1 MRDLPM
7 LWVSNSPNAPTGYGN
22 QTALFTPRISA
33 AGYPITLFSFYGREG
48 GGRMV
53 NSDGLIEL
61 ARFDDLYGQDVLKA
75 HYDSTGSRL
84 LFTLIDFWVYLNVD
98 LSGMKIAA
106 WLPIDDM
113 PMKWANTEAVKQVHY
128 PIAMSKFGLNQLQ
141 LAGRDD
147 ALYCPHGVDTNV
159 FMPGDRAAAREKI
172 GLMLNTDLG
181 GKYLIIDNAANKGV
195 PSRKNFAGLFLTFA
209 EFARTHEDAVLYI
222 HTDPVAGYGENLHRY
237 VELYELQG
245 KVFFPPR
252 YHYRDN
258 RLPAEM
264 LNDLYNAGDVML
276 HLALGEG
283 FGIPCMEAQAS
294 GCPTIVTE
302 GTAMTELCG
311 SGWTVKAYPVAMGA
325 EGSFMFNPL
334 VSKALERLEEAYA
347 LRDDTA
353 MREKVREFSLQY
365 DADKVFNDFMLPIL
379 DRIAQE
385 NPEPK
390 AIRRLKR
397 QAVDVSVVIPAY
409 GCEKTIAAA
418 VCSALEQQGVNVE
431 VIAVNNGSPDG
442 VGAILTLLAAEHSN
456 IKALTIDSTS
466 YADAM
471 NTAAQHAR
479 GRYIQVLEG
488 DDTLAPGALAGL
500 VQALDSNP
508 TKGFA
513 YGDVQYHG
521 ALNHRW
527 QPGAFNREDF
537 YHYSASLYPVM
548 FRRELFGKVTWWQS
562 KAGAGISDWD
572 LNIQLA
578 KHSEGLPVP
587 GHLVLH
593 YHYSP
598 NGLNGQQK
606 AREKELM
613 AELRERHP
621 EVTAEAIP

>member
-33 AGYPITLFSFYGREG
+33 AGFPITLFSFYGREG

-53 NSDGLIEL
+53 NGDGLIEL
-61 ARFDDLYGQDVLKA
+61 ARFDDLYGQDVLQA
-75 HYDSTGSRL
+75 HYDATGSRL

-113 PMKWANTEAVKQVHY
+113 PMKWANTEAIKQVHY
-128 PIAMSKFGLNQLQ
+128 PIAMSQFGLNQLR
-141 LAGRDD
+141 LAGRND

-159 FMPGDRAAAREKI
+159 FAPGDRAEARQKI
-172 GLMLNTDLG
+172 GLMLNTDLSD
-181 GKYLIIDNAANKGV
+181 KYLIIDNAANKGV
-195 PSRKNFAGLFLTFA
+195 PSRKNFAGLFLTFS
-209 EFARTHEDAVLYI
+209 EFIKAHEDAVLYI
-222 HTDPVAGYGENLHRY
+222 HTDPVAGHGENLRRY
-237 VELYELQG
+237 VELYGLQG

-283 FGIPCMEAQAS
+283 FGIPCVEAQAS
-294 GCPTIVTE
+294 GCPTIVTDA
-302 GTAMTELCG
+302 TAMTELCG
-311 SGWTVKAYPVAMGA
+311 AGWTVKAYPVAMGA

-347 LRDDTA
+347 NRDDVTI
-353 MREKVREFSLQY
+353 RETVREFSLQY
-365 DADKVFNDFMLPIL
+365 DADKVFNDHMLPIL

-385 NPEPK
+385 NPDPK
-390 AIRRLKR
+390 AIRRLR
-397 QAVDVSVVIPAY
+397 RAATDVSVVIPAY
-409 GCEKTIAAA
+409 GCQDTITKA
-418 VCSALEQQGVNVE
+418 VQSALDQQGVRVE
-431 VIAVNNGSPDG
+431 VIVVNNGRNPD
-442 VGAILTLLAAEHSN
+442 VE
-456 IKALTIDSTS
+456 KALRDGIHDGRASAIPIDSTS

-471 NTAAQHAR
+471 NTAAQHAK

-488 DDTLAPGALAGL
+488 DDYLAPGALKGL
-500 VQALDSNP
+500 MQALDANP

-537 YHYSASLYPVM
+537 FRYSASLYPVM
-548 FRRELFGKVTWWQS
+548 FRRELFGKVRWWQS

-578 KHSEGLPVP
+578 KHSEGLPLP
-587 GHLVLH
+587 GLLVLH

-598 NGLNGQQK
+598 NGLNSQQK
-606 AREKELM
+606 TREAALM
-613 AELRERHP
+613 AELKERHP